1 MEQQRFEIEVTI
13 THTRTYSVEAD
24 TGHEALAKYQ
34 ANEAEFD
41 NDDMK
46 DLGSW
51 DEDGDTAE
59 VYTTDGL
66 RTLVATADGDV

>member
-1 MEQQRFEIEVTI
+1 MPQFEIEVTM
-13 THTRTYSVEAD
+13 THTRTYTVEAKD
-24 TGHEALAKYQ
+24 GHHALAKYQ
-34 ANEAEFD
+34 ADKAEFD

-46 DLGSW
+46 DLGSLV
-51 DEDGDTAE
+51 EDGDTAE

>member
-1 MEQQRFEIEVTI
+1 MPLFDIEVQV
-13 THTRTYSVEAD
+13 THNRTYSVEAED
-24 TGHEALAKYQ
+24 GHDALAKYQ
-34 ANEAEFD
+34 AGQAEFD

-51 DEDGDTAE
+51 AEDGDTAE

-66 RTLVATADGDV
+66 HTLVATADGDV

>member
-1 MEQQRFEIEVTI
+1 MTQFDIEVQV
-13 THTRTYSVEAD
+13 THTRTYSVEAEN
-24 TGHEALAKYQ
+24 GHDALAKYQ
-34 ANEAEFD
+34 AGEAEFD
-41 NDDMK
+41 NDDMT

-59 VYTTDGL
+59 VYTSDGL